1 MSIEI
6 VLEFL
11 GGFAIG
17 AAYWVISANLLKK
30 NTKEKMFPIILAVIG
45 FFAIGIFLV
54 AQGFENAQS
63 GLIFGAVLTGVYREV
78 QANKKKK
85 RNSYIE
91 R

>member
-1 MSIEI
+1 MSTEI

-30 NTKEKMFPIILAVIG
+30 NSKEKMFPVILAVIG
-45 FFAIGIFLV
+45 FLAISIFLV
-54 AQGFENAQS
+54 TQGVEKAQS
-63 GLIFGAVLTGVYREV
+63 GLIFGAAMTGLYREV
-78 QANKKKK
+78 RANKKKK